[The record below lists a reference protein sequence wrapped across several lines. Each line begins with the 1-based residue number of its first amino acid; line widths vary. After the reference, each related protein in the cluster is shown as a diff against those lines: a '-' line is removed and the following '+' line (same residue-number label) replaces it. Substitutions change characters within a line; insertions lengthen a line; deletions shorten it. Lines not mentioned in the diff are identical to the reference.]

1 MSSFCVER
9 LKMEGKKLIS
19 IVLPCYNEEGNVE
32 KISEAVIN
40 LFKNELINYDYEI
53 VFIDNDS
60 KDRTR
65 ELIRNIC
72 KKDKKVKAIFN
83 VKNFGQFNSPYYG
96 LLNTSG
102 DAVVSMASD
111 FQDPVEVIPKFV
123 AAWEE
128 GYKIAIG
135 VRKTSTDNFI
145 LRTLKKIYYNMIKKF
160 SNVDQIKMFTGFGLY
175 DKDFI
180 EVLRKL
186 DDPTPFFRGIVA
198 ELGYKR
204 KEIPFEQGKRERG
217 KSSNNFYSLYDAAM
231 LSFTSY
237 TKIGLR
243 LATFGGAIAFTIS
256 LIIAIIYLVMK
267 LIWWDRFQ
275 AGMIPM
281 LLGMLFLGSVQI
293 LFIGIIGEYV
303 LAINQ
308 RTMKRPLVVEEERI
322 NF

>member
-111 FQDPVEVIPKFV
+111 FQDPVELIPQFV
-123 AAWEE
+123 KAWEE

>member
-1 MSSFCVER
+1 M
-9 LKMEGKKLIS
+9 KKKVIS
-19 IVLPCYNEEGNVE
+19 VVLPSFNEEGNIE
-32 KISEAVIN
+32 KIYIAVTS
-40 LFKNELINYDYEI
+40 LFKSQLKKYGYEI

-60 KDRTR
+60 KDKTR
-65 ELIRNIC
+65 EIIRKIC
-72 KKDKKVKAIFN
+72 KKDKKAKAIFN
-83 VKNFGQFNSPYYG
+83 AKNFGQFNSPYYG

-111 FQDPVEVIPKFV
+111 FQDPVELIPQFV
-123 AAWEE
+123 RAWEE

-145 LRTLKKIYYNMIKKF
+145 LKTLKKAYYDLINKF

-180 EVLRKL
+180 NILRKL
-186 DDPTPFFRGIVA
+186 DDPTPFLRGIVA

-204 KEIPFEQGKRERG
+204 KEIPFEQGKRYKG
-217 KSSNNFYSLYDAAM
+217 KTSNNFYSLYDAAM

-243 LATFGGAIAFTIS
+243 IATFFGGIVLSIS
-256 LIIAIIYLVMK
+256 VLVAIIYLIMK

-275 AGMIPM
+275 AGMIPV
-281 LLGMLFLGSVQI
+281 LLGMLFLGSIQI

-308 RTMKRPLVVEEERI
+308 RTMKRPLVIEEERI